1 MLSKNKPWLEFDSY
15 SEEEKAQYLKAT
27 RRRIG
32 IYAVISAIAL
42 ILSVLLSKWGDSNGA
57 AAFFCVTLPV
67 IIAVVAAVAAIKN
80 AWRLHKL
87 HKTMKKD

>member
-15 SEEEKAQYLKAT
+15 SEEEKEKYLKIT

-87 HKTMKKD
+87 HKKLKKE

>member
-15 SEEEKAQYLKAT
+15 SEEGKEKYLKKT

-32 IYAVISAIAL
+32 IYAIISATAL

-67 IIAVVAAVAAIKN
+67 IIAVVAVVAAIKN
-80 AWRLHKL
+80 AWRLRKL
-87 HKTMKKD
+87 HKKLKKE

>member
-15 SEEEKAQYLKAT
+15 SEEEKAQYLKTT

-42 ILSVLLSKWGDSNGA
+42 ILSVLLSKWGDSNGT

-87 HKTMKKD
+87 HKTIKKD